1 MHSLLLLH
9 GAIGAQ
15 SQLAPL
21 AALLAGSYDV
31 HTLNFS
37 GHGGE
42 AIPLHPFSI
51 EAFAE
56 DVIKYIEEKSLAQ
69 VSIFGYSMGG
79 YVALYLAKHHPEK
92 IDKIVT
98 LATKY
103 HWDEAIAAKE
113 VQTLNADKIE
123 AKVPAFANTLKER
136 HLPQD
141 WKEVLIK
148 TAEMMNSLGRYNTLQ
163 VEDYASITTPA
174 LLLLGDRDK
183 MVSIEETLNVYKSLT
198 AAQMGIL
205 PNTAHPIEQVDQDL
219 LSYFIKRFIR

>member
-15 SQLAPL
+15 NQLAPL
-21 AALLAGSYDV
+21 AVLLADSYDV

-37 GHGGE
+37 GHGGDP
-42 AIPLHPFSI
+42 IPAHSFSI

-56 DVIKYIEEKSLAQ
+56 DVIKFMEEKDLTQ

-79 YVALYLAKHHPEK
+79 YVAMYLAKHHPEK

-98 LATKY
+98 LATKF

-113 VQTLNADKIE
+113 VQMLNAEKIE
-123 AKVPAFANTLKER
+123 AKVPAFANALKER

-141 WKEVLIK
+141 WKLVLSK
-148 TAEMMNSLGRYNTLQ
+148 TAGMMNTLGQHNTLQ
-163 VEDYASITTPA
+163 AEDYTSITTPA

-183 MVSIEETLNVYKSLT
+183 MVSIDETINVFKSLP
-198 AAQMGIL
+198 AAQMAIL
-205 PNTAHPIEQVDQDL
+205 PNTAHPIEQADWDL
-219 LSYFIKRFIR
+219 LSFFIKRFIQ